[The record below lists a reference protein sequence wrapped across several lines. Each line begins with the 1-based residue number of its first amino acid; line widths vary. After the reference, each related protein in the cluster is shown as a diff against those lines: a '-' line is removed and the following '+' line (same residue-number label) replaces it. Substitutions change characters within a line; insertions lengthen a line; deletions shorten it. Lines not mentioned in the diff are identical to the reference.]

1 MNYRDAVQELS
12 DILGATYS
20 PEAPIT
26 EDSTLADIGLD
37 SLEVVEAVLLVEE
50 RWPKIGEDALDNI
63 DLKTTVGDIA
73 RLVAH
78 A

>member
-20 PEAPIT
+20 PETPIT

-37 SLEVVEAVLLVEE
+37 SLEVVEAVLLIED
-50 RWPKIGEDALDNI
+50 RWPEVEDKLDGVE
-63 DLKTTVGDIA
+63 LKTTVGDIA

-78 A
+78 V

>member
-12 DILGATYS
+12 DILGATYI

-26 EDSTLADIGLD
+26 EDTTLADMGLD
-37 SLEVVEAVLLVEE
+37 SLEVVEATLLIEE
-50 RWPKIGEDALDNI
+50 RWPELDEALD
-63 DLKTTVGDIA
+63 DVALGTKVGDIA
-73 RLVAH
+73 RLIAH

>member
-1 MNYRDAVQELS
+1 MIYRDAVQELT
-12 DILGATYS
+12 DIIGAAFS
-20 PEAPIT
+20 PASVVT

-37 SLEVVEAVLLVEE
+37 SLEVVEAVLLIED
-50 RWPKIGEDALDNI
+50 RWPEVEGKLDGVEP
-63 DLKTTVGDIA
+63 KTTVGDIA